1 MIAAH
6 QCKYV
11 DLRLNILARLRV
23 HSAPQR
29 LFTSRSTKS
38 VDHRIYNIRG
48 KHSRSTAYLRRE
60 NAAAMATQ
68 GDAGIPLS
76 LLAEDQQQSFRLLEL
91 PAELLKLLTSD
102 NPPT

>member
-1 MIAAH
+1 M
-6 QCKYV
+6 
-11 DLRLNILARLRV
+11 
-23 HSAPQR
+23 S
-29 LFTSRSTKS
+29 
-38 VDHRIYNIRG
+38 
-48 KHSRSTAYLRRE
+48 
-60 NAAAMATQ
+60 TQ